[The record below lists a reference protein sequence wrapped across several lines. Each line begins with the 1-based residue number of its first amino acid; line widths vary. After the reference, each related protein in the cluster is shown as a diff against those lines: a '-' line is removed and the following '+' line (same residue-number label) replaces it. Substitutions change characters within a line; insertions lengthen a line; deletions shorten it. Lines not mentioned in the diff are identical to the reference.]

1 MTFSIQGIS
10 LSTYSQTGYAQTG
23 PSVLK
28 APDGSSNI
36 QNLLQN
42 PKATHANS
50 VELSNFAHLSV
61 SSGQISDYFNA
72 GGTDSTANFSD
83 VEKAIVS
90 AEAMGLNVMLK
101 PQVGDYH
108 PDGQFANLW
117 DSTMTIV
124 N

>member
-10 LSTYSQTGYAQTG
+10 LSTYSQTGYAQSG

-28 APDGSSNI
+28 APDGSPNI
-36 QNLLQN
+36 LYLLQDA
-42 PKATHANS
+42 KAANANY
-50 VELSNFAHLSV
+50 VELSNFVHLSV
-61 SSGQISDYFNA
+61 STGQISDYLNA
-72 GGTDSTANFSD
+72 GGTDSTANFAD
-83 VEKAIVS
+83 IEKAVAS

-117 DSTMTIV
+117 DSTMTI
-124 N
+124 